1 MICQGKEKQRLFKLF
16 QKFVQ
21 KQRKSEVLLDCKI
34 NKLLGQKLFLCCF
47 TSLKIKLKRL
57 EKV

>member
-1 MICQGKEKQRLFKLF
+1 MICQGKEAFLFKLF

-34 NKLLGQKLFLCCF
+34 NKLL
-47 TSLKIKLKRL
+47 
-57 EKV
+57 

>member
-21 KQRKSEVLLDCKI
+21 KQRKGEVLLDCKI
-34 NKLLGQKLFLCCF
+34 NKLL
-47 TSLKIKLKRL
+47 
-57 EKV
+57 